1 MKYYIIYDTG
11 DSFPILEHQGDW
23 TYTYFAEC
31 ETKAAAEK
39 LIAALNGRLM
49 QPEKK

>member
-1 MKYYIIYDTG
+1 MKYIIFYSG
-11 DSFPILEHQGDW
+11 RAFLILEDQGDW
-23 TYTYFAEC
+23 TYAYFAEC

-39 LIAALNGRLM
+39 LIAALNLRLT